1 MTLDDL
7 LLLIRDTYE
16 NALPFNRVLGL
27 KISSLTETSVT
38 LHFNMQ
44 PDLVGNFVHGI
55 LHGGVISAALDVA
68 GGLVATAGIIRQVV
82 DADPEAA
89 TARIARVG
97 TIDLRID
104 YLRRGQGSRFTV
116 TGSPMRTGR
125 KVAVVRTDLKN
136 ESDVLIAVGT
146 GTYMVG

>member
-7 LLLIRDTYE
+7 LQLISDTYE
-16 NALPFNRVLGL
+16 NDLPFNRVLGL
-27 KISSLTETSVT
+27 KVDTLTETAVT
-38 LHFNMQ
+38 LHFDMQ

-82 DADPEAA
+82 DADPETAM
-89 TARIARVG
+89 ARIARIG

-104 YLRRGQGSRFTV
+104 YLRRGEGKRFTV
-116 TGSPMRTGR
+116 TGSPIRTGR

-136 ESDVLIAVGT
+136 ESEVLIAAGT